1 MSKSILEK
9 VPPELA
15 KDVVYS
21 GIYLTGGSAKLDK
34 FADYIT
40 EITNIK
46 VNIFENG
53 EETVARGLGKVL
65 SEDKF
70 SRFGYAMKTRIF
82 N

>member
-1 MSKSILEK
+1 MYLF
-9 VPPELA
+9 
-15 KDVVYS
+15 
-21 GIYLTGGSAKLDK
+21 IY
-34 FADYIT
+34 FINY
-40 EITNIK
+40 NIK